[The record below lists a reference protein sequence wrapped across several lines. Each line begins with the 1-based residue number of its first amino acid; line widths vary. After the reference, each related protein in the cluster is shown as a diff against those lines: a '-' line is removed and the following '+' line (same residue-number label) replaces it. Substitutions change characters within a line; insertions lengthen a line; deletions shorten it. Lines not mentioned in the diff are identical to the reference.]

1 LKPKAKPQIS
11 KGKNRFKKRK
21 PRKQVGAI
29 AYRRTKY
36 GIKILII
43 TSRGTGRWILPK
55 GWPMENTPDSDAAL
69 IEAWEEAGVKRIKS
83 DPMHCGSLRYNKV
96 MKDGTDQPIEMQL
109 FSFETAKLS
118 KKFPERGQRKL
129 RWVGVN
135 TAIRK
140 LKQPELKPIL
150 KQLKRQSRI
159 NM

>member
-1 LKPKAKPQIS
+1 
-11 KGKNRFKKRK
+11 
-21 PRKQVGAI
+21 
-29 AYRRTKY
+29 
-36 GIKILII
+36 
-43 TSRGTGRWILPK
+43 
-55 GWPMENTPDSDAAL
+55 MENTPDSEAAL

-83 DPMHCGSLRYNKV
+83 EPMHCGSLRYNKV

-159 NM
+159 NI

>member
-1 LKPKAKPQIS
+1 
-11 KGKNRFKKRK
+11 
-21 PRKQVGAI
+21 
-29 AYRRTKY
+29 
-36 GIKILII
+36 
-43 TSRGTGRWILPK
+43 
-55 GWPMENTPDSDAAL
+55 
-69 IEAWEEAGVKRIKS
+69 
-83 DPMHCGSLRYNKV
+83 

-135 TAIRK
+135 TANRN

>member
-1 LKPKAKPQIS
+1 
-11 KGKNRFKKRK
+11 
-21 PRKQVGAI
+21 
-29 AYRRTKY
+29 
-36 GIKILII
+36 
-43 TSRGTGRWILPK
+43 
-55 GWPMENTPDSDAAL
+55 MENTPDSEAAL

-118 KKFPERGQRKL
+118 KNFPERGQRKQ
-129 RWVGVN
+129 RWVGVS

-150 KQLKRQSRI
+150 KQLKRQNRA